1 MRLILVLISVIIF
14 KCINAQ
20 NFAHSGRVVGA
31 NNIGIGG
38 VKIQLWKRVTPN
50 IVGFTSQ
57 TNYNGHSYYRSTTS
71 MSWTSAKIACE
82 NMGGHLVTM
91 NSAAENNFVFSTW
104 PSGWIGFND
113 ELIEGQW
120 RWVTNEP
127 VTYTNWNPGE
137 PNNAGNED
145 YAQFV
150 SGGRWN
156 DLPNVSLPYVIEFD
170 YIVTTSPW
178 MLDTTVLT
186 NFIGDYSIL
195 RPTNPSI
202 EWKIIVDSL
211 NIPPPVNAVDNINL
225 ILGKRTVT
233 SADFY
238 RYDVNNN
245 NLFTVS
251 DVYLQLQKINGK
263 KWNVSDYKFF
273 TQSQYSN
280 IRTSVVDL
288 RASIPG
294 TQSFIN
300 ETPINSGITNFY
312 IIRTGYAN

>member
-1 MRLILVLISVIIF
+1 MRKILFLISLITHTVLYG
-14 KCINAQ
+14 Q
-20 NFAHSGRVVGA
+20 NFSHSGRVLGA
-31 NNIGIGG
+31 NNVGVGG

-57 TNYNGHSYYRSTTS
+57 TNYNGHSYYRSTSS
-71 MSWTSAKIACE
+71 MTWTSAKIACQ

-91 NSAAENNFVFSTW
+91 NSSAENNFVFSTW
-104 PSGWIGFND
+104 PSGWIGFTD
-113 ELIEGQW
+113 EVVEGQW
-120 RWVTNEP
+120 GWVTNEP

-156 DLPNVSLPYVIEFD
+156 DLPNTSLPYVIEFE
-170 YIVTTSPW
+170 YIVTMGPW
-178 MLDTTVLT
+178 VLDTTILT
-186 NFIGDYSIL
+186 NFVGDYSFL

-211 NIPPPVNAVDNINL
+211 SVPSPILGNDNADL
-225 ILGKRTVT
+225 ILGKRNITGT
-233 SADFY
+233 DYY
-238 RYDVNNN
+238 RYDINNN

-251 DVYLQLQKINGK
+251 DLYLQLQKINGK
-263 KWNVSDYKFF
+263 KWDVPNYRMF
-273 TQSQYSN
+273 TLSQYN
-280 IRTSVVDL
+280 TIRNSVVDL
-288 RASIPG
+288 RGTITG
-294 TQSFIN
+294 TQSFVN
-300 ETPINSGITNFY
+300 ETPANAGITNFY